1 MPMTT
6 TTKRRWLLGAA
17 GAVFLA
23 GAGLTVFRYGGP
35 WRNEAHGPDADL
47 PASGPQDLAYAE
59 LELQLRRRPR
69 DARAWVLKARAD
81 MAAGR
86 HELAAQAY
94 AQAVKVGPKVAKD
107 ATVWVEYAEAQGLAQ
122 GGTLT
127 GEPRALL
134 ERALTVNPLHPQA
147 LDLAG
152 SAAWEANDFDAAA
165 RYWQR
170 LQQQLPADDPRQ
182 QALKTA
188 VDTAQRRVRLS
199 LPAPAPAASRQP

>member
-1 MPMTT
+1 MTSAHR
-6 TTKRRWLLGAA
+6 RRWLLGATGVA
-17 GAVFLA
+17 LSI
-23 GAGLTVFRYGGP
+23 GAGLALL
-35 WRNEAHGPDADL
+35 RNGSIFPGATHSPRLAQQPVD
-47 PASGPQDLAYAE
+47 PQDLAYAE

-86 HELAAQAY
+86 HELAVEAY
-94 AQAVKVGPKVAKD
+94 ARALDVGPKVAKD
-107 ATVWVEYAEAQGLAQ
+107 ANVWVEYAEARGMAQ

-127 GEPRALL
+127 GQPRALI
-134 ERALTVNPLHPQA
+134 ERALAENPLHLKA

-152 SAAWEANDFDAAA
+152 SAAWEAQDFETAA

-182 QALKTA
+182 RALQTA
-188 VDTAQRRVRLS
+188 VETAQRRVRLS
-199 LPAPAPAASRQP
+199 LPAPGQPQQP

>member
-1 MPMTT
+1 MPMTPASR
-6 TTKRRWLLGAA
+6 RRWLLGAGVA
-17 GAVFLA
+17 LLLSGASLS
-23 GAGLTVFRYGGP
+23 LFRDDTP
-35 WRNEAHGPDADL
+35 LKAGPDRPEPGPSANGMPVATYAD
-47 PASGPQDLAYAE
+47 

-94 AQAVKVGPKVAKD
+94 AQALEVGPKVAKD
-107 ATVWVEYAEAQGLAQ
+107 AAVWVEYAEARGMAQ

-127 GEPRALL
+127 GQPLALI
-134 ERALTVNPLHPQA
+134 ERALALNPLHPQA

-152 SAAWEANDFDAAA
+152 SAAWEAQDFRAAA

-170 LQQQLPADDPRQ
+170 LQQQLPTDDPRQ
-182 QALKTA
+182 QALQSA
-188 VDTAQRRVRLS
+188 VETAQRRVRLS
-199 LPAPAPAASRQP
+199 LPAQVPAPQP